1 MATTV
6 KAFCA
11 PARAARVVRSVQARA
26 SDRTLW
32 YPGMTAPSHLDG
44 SMAGDFGFDPL
55 GFGTQG
61 SDRLKW
67 CVIMLVSIEVRI
79 CTILVSNGG
88 SSVRVLLQAPS
99 RSRRTICR

>member
-11 PARAARVVRSVQARA
+11 PVRAARVVRSVKARA
-26 SDRTLW
+26 SDRSLW

-55 GFGTQG
+55 GLGTQG

-67 CVIMLVSIEVRI
+67 CVVTQLTCGRSIDKI
-79 CTILVSNGG
+79 CISLME
-88 SSVRVLLQAPS
+88 
-99 RSRRTICR
+99 I